1 VGKSKE
7 LFSIDTSGES
17 KRLTYLSQYFNQVS
31 IYEWHLSPDKQKLAF
46 LASMENQHDGKTSL
60 YILDLKS
67 GELMDPCLKGPE
79 MVSPNGRFDL
89 TTFYGPVWSPDSQ
102 HILLENRTAEDASRL
117 LYVDL
122 ANQFAVHIASNTQPL
137 GWMADSNP

>member
-1 VGKSKE
+1 
-7 LFSIDTSGES
+7 
-17 KRLTYLSQYFNQVS
+17 
-31 IYEWHLSPDKQKLAF
+31 
-46 LASMENQHDGKTSL
+46 
-60 YILDLKS
+60 
-67 GELMDPCLKGPE
+67 MDPCLKGPE